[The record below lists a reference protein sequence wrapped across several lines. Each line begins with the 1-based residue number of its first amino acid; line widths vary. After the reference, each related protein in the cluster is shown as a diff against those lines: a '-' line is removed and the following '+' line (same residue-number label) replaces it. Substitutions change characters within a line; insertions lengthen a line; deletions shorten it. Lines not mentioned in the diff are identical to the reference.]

1 MKALCTARSACSAV
15 LFFLLVFLVSAH
27 NPVFAQAG
35 DTLLVKSSPP
45 GNLNVVIQGDTLTNG
60 FAPIPIACTGCTGI
74 PFTTFNATI
83 NVNFPLW
90 IIADPGRTGL
100 LSSRRQSGADNSLRR
115 DS

>member
-60 FAPIPIACTGCTGI
+60 
-74 PFTTFNATI
+74 
-83 NVNFPLW
+83 
-90 IIADPGRTGL
+90 
-100 LSSRRQSGADNSLRR
+100 LRAHPNR
-115 DS
+115 G